1 MSCCEGHHRQGHHH
15 GNHHRHRGSYHGDCE
30 CGNHHGEGCSCREH
44 HRSAD
49 CCCGER
55 RHHREGHFHR
65 RYFTREEKIAELEGY
80 LEDLQAEIQAVEERL
95 ADLKEE
101 A

>member
-1 MSCCEGHHRQGHHH
+1 MSCCEGHHSQRHHH
-15 GNHHRHRGSYHGDCE
+15 GNHHRHHGS
-30 CGNHHGEGCSCREH
+30 HHGGCQCDDDHGQCRCRDH
-44 HRSAD
+44 HGSAD